1 MYYYCIREQKEVRK
15 CSVECRATFILHN
28 QVHRILLGPDGC
40 IQIPKLKQL
49 VENIIRSRL

>member
-15 CSVECRATFILHN
+15 CLVECRATFILHN